1 MSNTIRLPITSV
13 KDERVMMMMMM
24 MMIMMMMMVTTLF
37 LGKTHGLIKLIGHGL
52 LITLRDDNGQWI

>member
-1 MSNTIRLPITSV
+1 MSNTIRSPIKSV

-24 MMIMMMMMVTTLF
+24 MMMMMIMVTTLF
-37 LGKTHGLIKLIGHGL
+37 LGKTHGLIELIGHGL